1 MHTHATP
8 THLPGETD
16 SFTIVTNP
24 NSVELMCQLKPE
36 AMCTAVDKPK
46 TVSGGAAL

>member
-1 MHTHATP
+1 MHTHVIP

-16 SFTIVTNP
+16 SFTKVTNA

-36 AMCTAVDKPK
+36 AMCAAVDKPK
-46 TVSGGAAL
+46 GAAL